1 MQKPMSLVRGTQN
14 EMKERVAF
22 NLCQNV
28 AAVKV
33 IVSRRTRTKINE
45 LSGLESEDNGGRF
58 DYVGVGFYLQF
69 SHRRVAGPQTE
80 ADWG

>member
-1 MQKPMSLVRGTQN
+1 MSLVNGTQN
-14 EMKERVAF
+14 EREERVAF

-45 LSGLESEDNGGRF
+45 LSGSESEDNGGRF
-58 DYVGVGFYLQF
+58 DYGGVGLVLICNFLIGQC
-69 SHRRVAGPQTE
+69 
-80 ADWG
+80 